1 MSRLVLIPLAALV
14 VACGSP
20 RHLQYDYG
28 RAFTAATSAQA
39 DLTRPAAQDLEYP
52 LAGLEAEA
60 IRLRVQEAVTE
71 QKTGDLTTE

>member
-1 MSRLVLIPLAALV
+1 MSRLILIPLAALV

-20 RHLQYDYG
+20 RYLQYDYG

-39 DLTRPAAQDLEYP
+39 DLTRASVQDVEYP

-71 QKTGDLTTE
+71 QKTGEITTE